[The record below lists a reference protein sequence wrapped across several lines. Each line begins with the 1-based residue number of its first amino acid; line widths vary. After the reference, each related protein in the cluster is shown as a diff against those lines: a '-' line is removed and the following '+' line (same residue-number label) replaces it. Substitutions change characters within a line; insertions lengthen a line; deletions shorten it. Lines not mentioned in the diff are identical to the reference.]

1 MQVFYGASV
10 KKIQAYITQTNKLR
24 EIAGA
29 SELVQYVCTECFQ
42 EFCKDQD
49 IAPAD
54 VDVIIQAAGNIRA
67 VFRNRAD
74 AAKVMLAFPKLVAE
88 KAPGLQFI
96 QATLDLDHDHP
107 TYDDVQA
114 LEARLREQLPVPAV
128 LADWSVTRK
137 CPRTGVPAVATHEGK
152 PIDDATRAKLDYAE
166 RHFLALKLKLDE
178 SHTFPNDISSIADSR
193 IADKKDKKSFVA
205 VIHADGNNLGQT
217 LMRLK
222 DSPIYHNDW
231 KGFSQKLDDATV
243 GAACAA
249 YQRHFGE
256 QHDIRF
262 RPIILGGDDLT
273 VVCAPDKAIA
283 FTQTYLD
290 EFARRAREHG
300 LGDLTACAGIA
311 FVKQNFPFYYSLDM
325 AEFLCGAAKKRA
337 KAVSMNPVPSS
348 FLFASELGSFVD
360 DSYTA
365 YRKRLLDTPDGHT
378 FAFGPYATQPGTG
391 LPCIDDLRDL
401 ANFTRT
407 YTPIRSGVRKLI
419 SVIRSSQSDAA
430 LYADRLEQLATDRQR
445 TWADG
450 FLKPLAALTGQPAT
464 TFRDAL
470 FNLDGASPILDLLT
484 YLHFSPESE
493 NAKETND

>member
-42 EFCKDQD
+42 EFCKNQD

-74 AAKVMLAFPKLVAE
+74 AAKVMLAFPKLVA
-88 KAPGLQFI
+88 KTAPGLQFI

-107 TYDDVQA
+107 TYDDVQL

-137 CPRTGVPAVATHEGK
+137 CPRTGVPAVATHDGK
-152 PIDDATRAKLDYAE
+152 PIDAATQAKLNHAE
-166 RHFLALKLKLDE
+166 SHFLALKLKLDE
-178 SHTFPNDISSIADSR
+178 TRRFPDDISR
-193 IADKKDKKSFVA
+193 IANAKSFVA

-222 DSPIYHNDW
+222 DSPTYHNDW

-256 QHDIRF
+256 QRDNRF

-391 LPCIDDLRDL
+391 LPCIDDLL
-401 ANFTRT
+401 ALADFTHA

-470 FNLDGASPILDLLT
+470 FNQDGASPILDLLT
-484 YLHFSPESE
+484 CLHFSSESD

>member
-29 SELVQYVCTECFQ
+29 SELVQCVCTQCF
-42 EFCKDQD
+42 EKFCEGED

-88 KAPGLQFI
+88 TAPGLQFI

-107 TYDDVQA
+107 TYDDVQL
-114 LEARLREQLPVPAV
+114 LEVRLREQLPIPAV

-152 PIDDATRAKLDYAE
+152 PIDAATQAKLDHAE
-166 RHFLALKLKLDE
+166 SHFLALKLKLDE
-178 SHTFPNDISSIADSR
+178 TRRFPDDISR
-193 IADKKDKKSFVA
+193 IANAKSFVA

-222 DSPIYHNDW
+222 DSPTYHNDW

-256 QHDIRF
+256 QHDNRF

-273 VVCAPDKAIA
+273 VVCTPDKAIA

-365 YRKRLLDTPDGHT
+365 FRKRLLDTPDGHT

-391 LPCIDDLRDL
+391 LPCIDDLL
-401 ANFTRT
+401 ALADFTHA

-430 LYADRLEQLATDRQR
+430 LYTDRLEQLATDRQR

-470 FNLDGASPILDLLT
+470 FNPDGASPILDLLT
-484 YLHFSPESE
+484 CLHFSSESD

>member
-74 AAKVMLAFPKLVAE
+74 AAKVMLAFPKLVA
-88 KAPGLQFI
+88 KTAPGLQFI
-96 QATLDLDHDHP
+96 QATLDLDHEHP
-107 TYDDVQA
+107 TYDDVQL

-137 CPRTGVPAVATHEGK
+137 CSRTGVPAVATHDGK
-152 PIDDATRAKLDYAE
+152 PIDAATQAKLDHAE
-166 RHFLALKLKLDE
+166 YHFLALKLKLDE
-178 SHTFPNDISSIADSR
+178 TRRFPDDISR
-193 IADKKDKKSFVA
+193 IANAKSFVA

-222 DSPIYHNDW
+222 DSPTYHNDW

-256 QHDIRF
+256 QRDNRF

-290 EFARRAREHG
+290 EFARRAHEHG

-391 LPCIDDLRDL
+391 LPCIDDLL
-401 ANFTRT
+401 ALADFTHA

-470 FNLDGASPILDLLT
+470 FNSDGASPILDLIT
-484 YLHFSPESE
+484 CLHFSSESD

>member
-42 EFCKDQD
+42 EFCKNQD

-88 KAPGLQFI
+88 TAPGLQFI

-107 TYDDVQA
+107 TYDDVQL

-137 CPRTGVPAVATHEGK
+137 CPRTGVPAVATHDGK
-152 PIDDATRAKLDYAE
+152 PIDAATQAKLNHAE
-166 RHFLALKLKLDE
+166 SHFLALKLKLDE
-178 SHTFPNDISSIADSR
+178 TRRFPDDISR
-193 IADKKDKKSFVA
+193 IANAKSFVA

-222 DSPIYHNDW
+222 DSPTYHNDW

-256 QHDIRF
+256 QRDNRF

-391 LPCIDDLRDL
+391 LPCIDDLL
-401 ANFTRT
+401 ALADFTHA

>member
-29 SELVQYVCTECFQ
+29 SELVQYVCTQCFQ
-42 EFCKDQD
+42 EFCEGQG
-49 IAPAD
+49 IASAD
-54 VDVIIQAAGNIRA
+54 VDIIIQAAGNIRA

-88 KAPGLQFI
+88 TAPGLQFI

-114 LEARLREQLPVPAV
+114 LEARLREQLPIPAV

-137 CPRTGVPAVATHEGK
+137 CPRTGVPAVATHDGK
-152 PIDDATRAKLDYAE
+152 PIDAATRAKLDHAE
-166 RHFLALKLKLDE
+166 SHFLALKLKLDE
-178 SHTFPNDISSIADSR
+178 TRRFPDDISR
-193 IADKKDKKSFVA
+193 IAGANSFVA

-222 DSPIYHNDW
+222 DSPTYHNDW
-231 KGFSQKLDDATV
+231 KGFSLKLDDATV

-256 QHDIRF
+256 QRDNRF

-283 FTQTYLD
+283 FTRTYLD

-337 KAVSMNPVPSS
+337 KAVSMTPVPSS

-391 LPCIDDLRDL
+391 LPCIDDLL
-401 ANFTRT
+401 ALADFTHA

-419 SVIRSSQSDAA
+419 SVVRSSQSDAA
-430 LYADRLEQLATDRQR
+430 LYADRLEQLAKDRQR
-445 TWADG
+445 DWSDG

-464 TFRDAL
+464 SFRDAL
-470 FNLDGASPILDLLT
+470 FNADGASPILDLLT
-484 YLHFSPESE
+484 CLHFSSESE

>member
-29 SELVQYVCTECFQ
+29 SELVQYVCTTCFQ
-42 EFCKDQD
+42 EFCDSQD
-49 IAPAD
+49 IAPSD

-74 AAKVMLAFPKLVAE
+74 AAKVMLAFPKLVA
-88 KAPGLQFI
+88 KTAPGLQFI

-152 PIDDATRAKLDYAE
+152 PIDAATRAKLKHAE
-166 RHFLALKLKLDE
+166 SHFLALKLKLDK
-178 SHTFPNDISSIADSR
+178 TRRFPDNTNDIANT
-193 IADKKDKKSFVA
+193 KSFVA

-222 DSPIYHNDW
+222 DSPTYHNDW

-256 QHDIRF
+256 QRDNRF

-300 LGDLTACAGIA
+300 LGNLTACAGIA

-337 KAVSMNPVPSS
+337 KAVSTNPVPSS

-360 DSYTA
+360 ESYAA
-365 YRKRLLDTPDGHT
+365 YRKRLLDIPDGRHT

-391 LPCIDDLRDL
+391 LPYLEDLRAL
-401 ANFTRT
+401 ADFTRA
-407 YTPIRSGVRKLI
+407 YTPICSGVRKLV
-419 SVIRSSQSDAA
+419 SVVRSSQSDAA
-430 LYADRLEQLATDRQR
+430 LYADRLEQLAKDRQHD
-445 TWADG
+445 WADG

-464 TFRDAL
+464 SFRDAL
-470 FNLDGASPILDLLT
+470 FNADGASPILDLLT